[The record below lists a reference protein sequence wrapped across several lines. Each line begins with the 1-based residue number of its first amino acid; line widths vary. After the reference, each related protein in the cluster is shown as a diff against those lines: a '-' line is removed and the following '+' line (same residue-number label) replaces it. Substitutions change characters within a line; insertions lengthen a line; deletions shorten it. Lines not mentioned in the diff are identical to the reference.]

1 MARRATVKLISRGMK
16 LLLTDP
22 GVKADLKRRAESVAA
37 TARETAPVAT
47 GAYRDSITVVT
58 EVTDRVV
65 ARVVARDPK
74 SHIIE
79 ARTGN
84 LSRALDSAGGA

>member
-1 MARRATVKLISRGMK
+1 MARAKIKLISRGMRA
-16 LLLTDP
+16 LLTDP
-22 GVKADLKRRAESVAA
+22 GVGADLERRAGRVAA
-37 TARETAPVAT
+37 TARATAPVDT
-47 GAYRDSITVVT
+47 GAYRDSIGVETD
-58 EVTDRVV
+58 VTDRVV

>member
-1 MARRATVKLISRGMK
+1 MARPKIKLISRGMRA
-16 LLLTDP
+16 LLTDP
-22 GVKADLKRRAESVAA
+22 GVGADLERRAGRVAA
-37 TARETAPVAT
+37 TARATAPVDT
-47 GAYRDSITVVT
+47 GAYRDSIGVETD
-58 EVTDRVV
+58 VTDRVV

-84 LSRALDSAGGA
+84 LSRALDSAGGV